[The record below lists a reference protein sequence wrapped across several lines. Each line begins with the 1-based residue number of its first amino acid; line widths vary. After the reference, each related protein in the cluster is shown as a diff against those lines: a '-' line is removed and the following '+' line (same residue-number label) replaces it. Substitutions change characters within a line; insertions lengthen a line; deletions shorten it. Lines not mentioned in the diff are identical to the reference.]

1 MEGVGLTQVTFL
13 LFMCMASGDFA
24 SSPSEYGRPE
34 VLFRRPWAWPPLE
47 WVASA
52 YIPLA
57 CNATTVHSA
66 ASLRQAMAC
75 IVNAEH
81 KRYKSVV
88 NRPLNNRR

>member
-1 MEGVGLTQVTFL
+1 MIFI
-13 LFMCMASGDFA
+13 ASGDFA
-24 SSPSEYGRPE
+24 SSPAEYGKPD
-34 VLFRRPWAWPPLE
+34 VLFRRPKAWPLLE
-47 WVASA
+47 SVASA
-52 YIPLA
+52 YIPHA
-57 CNATTVHSA
+57 CSARIVHSA